1 MTRTTCPVCR
11 LRFAAAIAAALASC
25 PVCGGPLAVLTAEQ
39 SVGYRLADL
48 AGSRADLPVAI
59 AAALPVPAPVRGPH
73 A

>member
-1 MTRTTCPVCR
+1 MTRTTCPDCR
-11 LRFAAAIAAALASC
+11 LRFAAAIAAALPSC

-48 AGSRADLPVAI
+48 AGSRADLPLAVET
-59 AAALPVPAPVRGPH
+59 ALPVPPPARSPH